1 MEIISQIALFILGM
15 VLIIYGGDAFV
26 DAALCIGRKIGIST
40 FVLGATV
47 VSLTTTLPELFVST
61 IASAGGHTELAIGNA
76 VGSII
81 CNTGL
86 ILGLCAVLTP
96 MVLNGPSQVKK
107 ALLSIGCLLALAA
120 LTLSGSITWVGG
132 LGLYLLLAV
141 YLWLNF
147 REMKQAPARTENTEE
162 SFSAKHIALFIV
174 GAGSIILGSNI
185 LVDSASALATLMHI
199 PEKFIAL
206 SVVAL
211 GTSLPELVTSLTAI
225 RKKEAGLSI
234 GNIIGAN
241 ILNIVLVM
249 ATSAIV
255 APGGLTTTVV
265 KSGILQGMDQLLVL
279 DIPVAA
285 VLAGILLFCARKKSV
300 PRMAGIVLLAVYAGY
315 LGFTG
320 YAIL

>member
-1 MEIISQIALFILGM
+1 M
-15 VLIIYGGDAFV
+15 
-26 DAALCIGRKIGIST
+26 
-40 FVLGATV
+40 
-47 VSLTTTLPELFVST
+47 
-61 IASAGGHTELAIGNA
+61 
-76 VGSII
+76 
-81 CNTGL
+81 
-86 ILGLCAVLTP
+86 
-96 MVLNGPSQVKK
+96 
-107 ALLSIGCLLALAA
+107 
-120 LTLSGSITWVGG
+120 
-132 LGLYLLLAV
+132 
-141 YLWLNF
+141 
-147 REMKQAPARTENTEE
+147 
-162 SFSAKHIALFIV
+162 
-174 GAGSIILGSNI
+174 
-185 LVDSASALATLMHI
+185 
-199 PEKFIAL
+199 
-206 SVVAL
+206 VAL

>member
-1 MEIISQIALFILGM
+1 MRQSEKKYGYSPGVQPAAASQPT
-15 VLIIYGGDAFV
+15 VLCR
-26 DAALCIGRKIGIST
+26 L
-40 FVLGATV
+40 
-47 VSLTTTLPELFVST
+47 
-61 IASAGGHTELAIGNA
+61 ASD
-76 VGSII
+76 S
-81 CNTGL
+81 
-86 ILGLCAVLTP
+86 
-96 MVLNGPSQVKK
+96 
-107 ALLSIGCLLALAA
+107 
-120 LTLSGSITWVGG
+120 
-132 LGLYLLLAV
+132 
-141 YLWLNF
+141 
-147 REMKQAPARTENTEE
+147 
-162 SFSAKHIALFIV
+162 
-174 GAGSIILGSNI
+174 I

-279 DIPVAA
+279 DKENVT
-285 VLAGILLFCARKKSV
+285 GRKQ
-300 PRMAGIVLLAVYAGY
+300 
-315 LGFTG
+315 
-320 YAIL
+320 